1 MHDKFAVG
9 YAGDVARH
17 NHTRNNRAGKF
28 KDMAE
33 PEVDGRLMVIRESQ
47 PLACFLYNRRRE
59 TRTAERGQQAEKGRH
74 NSQSDAV
81 AGKNFLQRMNHAGER
96 TAGAQLDFEAHNKVK
111 RKNYVIGARQAQRFG
126 EGLRQVVQ
134 LRRFHEPDKKSACQ
148 HTGADGDVTPQHQD
162 NNRHGDNEQSKNI
175 HRLLPF

>member
-33 PEVDGRLMVIRESQ
+33 PEVDGRLMVAGESQ

-81 AGKNFLQRMNHAGER
+81 AGKDSLQRMNHAGER
-96 TAGAQLDFEAHNKVK
+96 AAGAQLDFEAHDKVE
-111 RKNYVIGARQAQRFG
+111 RKNYIIGARQAQRFAK
-126 EGLRQVVQ
+126 GLRQVMQ

-148 HTGADGDVTPQHQD
+148 HTGADGNVTPQHQD
-162 NNRHGDNEQSKNI
+162 NNRHRDNKQSKNI

>member
-1 MHDKFAVG
+1 MRACVFLNAVGFYRTDEHEPADAEHEHSEPAQVHDKFAVG

-33 PEVDGRLMVIRESQ
+33 PEVDGRLMVAGESQ

-74 NSQSDAV
+74 NSQRDAV
-81 AGKNFLQRMNHAGER
+81 AGKNFLQGMNHASER
-96 TAGAQLDFEAHNKVK
+96 TAGAQLDFEAHDKVEC
-111 RKNYVIGARQAQRFG
+111 KNYVIGARQA
-126 EGLRQVVQ
+126 
-134 LRRFHEPDKKSACQ
+134 
-148 HTGADGDVTPQHQD
+148 
-162 NNRHGDNEQSKNI
+162 
-175 HRLLPF
+175 

>member
-9 YAGDVARH
+9 YAGDIARH

-28 KDMAE
+28 KDVAE
-33 PEVDGRLMVIRESQ
+33 PEVDSRLMVAGESQ

-59 TRTAERGQQAEKGRH
+59 TRTAKRGQQAEKGRH
-74 NSQSDAV
+74 NSQRDAV
-81 AGKNFLQRMNHAGER
+81 AGKNFLQGMNHASER

-126 EGLRQVVQ
+126 EGPR
-134 LRRFHEPDKKSACQ
+134 
-148 HTGADGDVTPQHQD
+148 
-162 NNRHGDNEQSKNI
+162 
-175 HRLLPF
+175 